1 MVSRNTL
8 FQKFYHSIQFCP
20 KSLTTHH
27 FVRCRAPPQGVC
39 DVPGG
44 CMWVYLSGRARMHD
58 VSRLPVCVC
67 VAQARSRVSV
77 VRTCVRACVRVCVT
91 AHVTAPP
98 RDAIRGAGLTA
109 LARVGA

>member
-27 FVRCRAPPQGVC
+27 FVGVGRRRKGYVMCRGGVC
-39 DVPGG
+39 G
-44 CMWVYLSGRARMHD
+44 CICRDARMHD
-58 VSRLPVCVC
+58 VSRLPACVC